1 MASMSTNTKPID
13 RIEGTA
19 NGHARLSEE
28 EWAALEAAG
37 LVEGAVSEEGKFV
50 SEEEY
55 WAEYYSHPDFDYEW
69 NNGVLEA
76 KPMSDFIKYSMYDW
90 FVAILREFLK
100 VHPIARKMA
109 LEVGFRLELPDKTTV
124 RKPDLFIVRND
135 NPVALGDTDRQ
146 YYGICDLCIESI
158 SDSSKREIERDT
170 VAKKQE
176 YAAAGVRE
184 YFILDPSGEH
194 MAFYRLTPQGDYA
207 EIGGG
212 PEGVI
217 RSEVLPGFQFRI
229 DDLYRQPQLV
239 ELVDDEVYRDYV
251 LLEYQEERAR
261 AEQERTRA
269 EQERARAEQE
279 RTRAE
284 QERAR
289 AERLAAKLR
298 QLGIDADAG

>member
-1 MASMSTNTKPID
+1 MPIKTQSID
-13 RIEGTA
+13 KIDNGT
-19 NGHARLSEE
+19 NGHARRSEA
-28 EWAALEAAG
+28 EWSALEQAG
-37 LVEGAVSEEGKFV
+37 LVEGAISEDGKMV

-55 WAEYYSHPDFDYEW
+55 WADYYNHPDFDYEW
-69 NNGVLEA
+69 NNGILEA

-90 FVAILREFLK
+90 FVAILREFLR
-100 VHPIARKMA
+100 VNPVARKMA
-109 LEVGFRLELPDKTTV
+109 LEVGFRLEMSDKTTV

-184 YFILDPSGEH
+184 YFILDPSGQH
-194 MAFYRLTPQGDYA
+194 MAFYRLTLKGAYVAID
-207 EIGGG
+207 GG
-212 PEGVI
+212 PAGVI
-217 RSEVLPGFQFRI
+217 CSEVLPSFQFRI
-229 DDLYRQPQLV
+229 EDLYRQPQLV
-239 ELVDDEVYRDYV
+239 ELIDDEVYRDYV

-261 AEQERTRA
+261 AEQECA
-269 EQERARAEQE
+269 
-279 RTRAE
+279 RAE